1 MLLRLPALK
10 CLAFLFR
17 DSKKLAGIS
26 FLVGVES
33 EFILLKESSPNIVA
47 VNHGDWSTSAKLPA
61 GSVEEAVLQEIADT
75 LQTAGI
81 EVQMYHAEAAPGQVG
96 ARRYDRE
103 VSCL

>member
-1 MLLRLPALK
+1 MYPCSEVSCR
-10 CLAFLFR
+10 FR

-81 EVQMYHAEAAPGQVG
+81 EVQMYHAEVAPGQVSTYPWKVTS
-96 ARRYDRE
+96 R
-103 VSCL
+103 SL